1 MPVSEVFT
9 VSVRVFVQLDSEESS
24 CPDAHGGRIN
34 QAMQAREPVASPPN
48 SVVIQNQVFLQR
60 LQFRGGAYSHLV
72 VLG

>member
-1 MPVSEVFT
+1 MLEFSFNQFLGTGCPEVYGD
-9 VSVRVFVQLDSEESS
+9 RL
-24 CPDAHGGRIN
+24 N

-48 SVVIQNQVFLQR
+48 SVVIQNQIFLQG

>member
-1 MPVSEVFT
+1 MPIPEVFI
-9 VSVRVFVQLDSEESS
+9 VSARVFVQLDSEESS
-24 CPDAHGGRIN
+24 CPDAHGERIN